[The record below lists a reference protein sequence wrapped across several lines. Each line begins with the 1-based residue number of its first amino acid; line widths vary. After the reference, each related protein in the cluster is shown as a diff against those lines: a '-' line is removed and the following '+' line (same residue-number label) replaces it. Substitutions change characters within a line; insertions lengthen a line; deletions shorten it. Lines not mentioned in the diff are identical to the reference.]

1 LISSHNEPRR
11 DPTARPPATAHNL
24 RIFLVEND
32 PDTRQFFSLY
42 LERIGHAVHAVATL
56 ADALADLARE
66 RYDVLIADIGL
77 SDGTGWD
84 LMRLLREEGVPRPP
98 YAIAMTGFGMSA
110 DRARSLAEGF
120 RHHLV
125 KPIDSKKVLALLDEA
140 AKERRAEG

>member
-1 LISSHNEPRR
+1 MISSHNEPRR
-11 DPTARPPATAHNL
+11 DSTARAPAATQHL

-32 PDTRQFFSLY
+32 PDTRQFFTMY
-42 LERIGHAVHAVATL
+42 LEQIGHEVHSVSTL

-84 LMRLLREEGVPRPP
+84 LMRLLREDGVPHPP
-98 YAIAMTGFGMSA
+98 YAIAMTGFGMGA

-120 RHHLV
+120 RLHLD
-125 KPIDSKKVLALLDEA
+125 KPIDSKIVRALLAEA
-140 AKERRAEG
+140 AKERSAEG

>member
-1 LISSHNEPRR
+1 LITSHNEPHR
-11 DPTARPPATAHNL
+11 DPTARAPATAQDL

-32 PDTRQFFSLY
+32 PDTRQFFTMY
-42 LERIGHAVHAVATL
+42 LERVGYSVHAVATL

-66 RYDVLIADIGL
+66 RYDVMIADIGL

-84 LMRLLREEGVPRPP
+84 LMRLLREEGVPRPR
-98 YAIAMTGFGMSA
+98 YAIAMSGFGMGA

-140 AKERRAEG
+140 AKERAAG

>member
-1 LISSHNEPRR
+1 LISSHNGPRP
-11 DPTARPPATAHNL
+11 DPTARAPATAQDL

-32 PDTRQFFSLY
+32 PDTREFFTMY
-42 LERIGHAVHAVATL
+42 LERVGYFVHAVATL

-66 RYDVLIADIGL
+66 RYDVMIADIGL

-84 LMRLLREEGVPRPP
+84 LMRLLREEGLPRPR
-98 YAIAMTGFGMSA
+98 YAIAMSGFGMSA

-140 AKERRAEG
+140 AKERTAG